1 MWKKVACTC
10 NFSAE
15 HLCACKD
22 SVWRNVQTNSC
33 LSNRAV
39 IVVVVILHPFT
50 SSYSTDFNYFH
61 EFHYMPHSHFSPVLV
76 CIGLYFCL
84 LLLRVE
90 RDVKLYLLTHSLTLF
105 VVMTNIKL
113 VDQVQYL

>member
-1 MWKKVACTC
+1 
-10 NFSAE
+10 
-15 HLCACKD
+15 
-22 SVWRNVQTNSC
+22 
-33 LSNRAV
+33 
-39 IVVVVILHPFT
+39 
-50 SSYSTDFNYFH
+50 
-61 EFHYMPHSHFSPVLV
+61 MPHSHFSPVLV